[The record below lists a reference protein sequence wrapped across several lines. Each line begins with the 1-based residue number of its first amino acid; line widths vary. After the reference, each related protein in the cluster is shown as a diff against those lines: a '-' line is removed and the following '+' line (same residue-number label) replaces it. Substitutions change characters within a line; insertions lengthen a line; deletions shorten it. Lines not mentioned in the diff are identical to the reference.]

1 MADAAD
7 DLGPYEGE
15 VWKSTLDDRFLCR
28 VTTDDRAPYKGR
40 LVVRELVTDELLIDE
55 TVDVAY
61 GARFG
66 PDLDDL
72 DKWQRR
78 CEEVADAFVLDNPTP
93 GPWTIPTDDPWLS
106 DDADA

>member
-1 MADAAD
+1 MTAAQTDD
-7 DLGPYEGE
+7 DLGPYENE
-15 VWKSTLDDRFLCR
+15 VWKSTLDDRFVCR
-28 VTTDDRAPYKGR
+28 VTTDERAPYKGR
-40 LVVRELVTDELLIDE
+40 LVVRELVTDDLLVDE

-78 CEEVADAFVLDNPTP
+78 CEVVADRFVNDNPTP
-93 GPWTIPTDDPWLS
+93 DPWNLPDDPWI
-106 DDADA
+106 AGE